1 MTTETNHVPPV
12 EEQQDAILNSPPM
25 RNLIPAGGR
34 IQSIIPQNVDET
46 LRMSRLL
53 AGSGDMVPEAF
64 RGKPDAIAA
73 AILRGLDV
81 GLAPM
86 QALQSIAVIKG
97 KTMLWGDGVKA
108 LLLKHGFVVETGTEG
123 TGNEM
128 FGWARVTRPDTGQII
143 ERTFSWND
151 AKRANLLTKDTY
163 QAYPQRMFMAR
174 ALAWA
179 ARDGAADV
187 LMGLAV
193 VEEETHGLP
202 GMKVVGGTSMGAE
215 PTGLAAVVAARA
227 AAKAQAQAEVEDA
240 DVVTADEEANPPV
253 EEVRDGALDD

>member
-1 MTTETNHVPPV
+1 MTDTTTNVPPV
-12 EEQQDAILNSPPM
+12 EEQQNAILGSPPA

-34 IQSIIPQNVDET
+34 IQSIVPQNMDET
-46 LRMSRLL
+46 LRVAKVL
-53 AGSGDMVPEAF
+53 ANSGDMVPEAF
-64 RGKPDAIAA
+64 RGKPDAITA
-73 AILRGLDV
+73 AIMRGLDI
-81 GLAPM
+81 GLPPL

-108 LLLKHGFVVETGTEG
+108 LLFKHGFMVETGFEG
-123 TGNEM
+123 SADQM
-128 FGWARVTRPDTGQII
+128 VGWARITRPDSGQII
-143 ERTFSWND
+143 ERTFSWHD
-151 AKRANLLTKDTY
+151 AKRAGLLSKDTY

-202 GMKVVGGTSMGAE
+202 GMKVVGGQDMTE
-215 PTGLAAVVAARA
+215 QPTGLAAVVAARKGHV
-227 AAKAQAQAEVEDA
+227 AK
-240 DVVTADEEANPPV
+240 PV
-253 EEVRDGALDD
+253 EEAVVSDWDLPEEGDEETPEEGVDD